1 MRVAGMREG
10 GGCLVLWVTL
20 CAKQSEMGVFLPGF
34 LPSGW
39 PQNLSGEVP
48 SLPGACN
55 RDKFS
60 APSLPI
66 APSA

>member
-1 MRVAGMREG
+1 MWVAGMREG
-10 GGCLVLWVTL
+10 GGCPVLSVTL
-20 CAKQSEMGVFLPGF
+20 CAKQSEMGALLPGF
-34 LPSGW
+34 LPSRQ
-39 PQNLSGEVP
+39 PQNLSGELP
-48 SLPGACN
+48 SPPGACN